1 MADEK
6 EKKDAPAPAPADE
19 KKGDKNAAPEK
30 GEKGDAKADAAA
42 KPAAAGVGAAP
53 WLPVLVVIIILPI
66 LSFVMT
72 DMVMLPRVKRAL
84 ADVVHVQ
91 QENAQPAGGGPLPAD
106 RKEMKGDKKEGDKGG
121 DTSVKFENVVANL
134 AGAMKTR
141 FVKVSFTVEGEDPD
155 FKETV
160 TANKAKLIDS
170 ALGILGGMTVADLDE
185 PGVKNVVR
193 SDLVDAFNQILPKP
207 IIKGLYFSEF
217 VIQ

>member
-6 EKKDAPAPAPADE
+6 DKKDAPAPAPAAVD
-19 KKGDKNAAPEK
+19 KKGDKPE
-30 GEKGDAKADAAA
+30 EKGDHKAEAPKVAAN
-42 KPAAAGVGAAP
+42 PAGGASP
-53 WLPVLVVIIILPI
+53 WIPVLVVIFILPI
-66 LSFVMT
+66 LSFVVT
-72 DMVMLPRVKRAL
+72 DMMIIPRVKKAL
-84 ADVVHVQ
+84 ADVVHIQ
-91 QENAQPAGGGPLPAD
+91 QESAQPAAGGPLPAE
-106 RKEMKGDKKEGDKGG
+106 RKEAKAEKGKEGEKGA

-134 AGAMKTR
+134 SGAMKTR

-155 FKETV
+155 FKDVV
-160 TANKAKLIDS
+160 TKEKTKLIDS

-207 IIKGLYFSEF
+207 LIKGLYFSEF